1 MTFSS
6 VWDVPEAYRQSMPPT
21 AKKTKGSRL
30 NCDCNARWLRDW
42 LIETELGDITCA
54 FPSSLSGVSVAQLDV
69 RHFVCGRLFN
79 CLKLNKAVPLING
92 LNRVIDEINAR
103 VNERMQERQ
112 REGDREFCCTLQRP
126 HQMEFLESTL
136 SRVDF

>member
-21 AKKTKGSRL
+21 ARKTKGSRL

-42 LIETELGDITCA
+42 LIERELGDITCA
-54 FPSSLSGVSVAQLDV
+54 FPSSLSGVSVTQLDV

-79 CLKLNKAVPLING
+79 CLKLNKAVPSING
-92 LNRVIDEINAR
+92 LNRVIDEINVR
-103 VNERMQERQ
+103 VSERMQERE
-112 REGDREFCCTLQRP
+112 RESFVVLYKEPIRWNL
-126 HQMEFLESTL
+126 L
-136 SRVDF
+136 SQPFPE